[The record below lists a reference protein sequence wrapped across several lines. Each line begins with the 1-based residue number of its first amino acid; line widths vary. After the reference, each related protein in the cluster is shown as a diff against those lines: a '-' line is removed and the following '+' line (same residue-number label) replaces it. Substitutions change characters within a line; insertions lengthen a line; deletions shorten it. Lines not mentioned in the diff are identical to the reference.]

1 MRNLATT
8 IVCTLFACGIASA
21 QFQFGSVVGFV
32 KDSSQAPVPD
42 AVVEIRSA
50 TTNVVRRAT
59 TTTAGE
65 YNFVSLPPDR
75 YTITVRHTGFREQ
88 SRPVQVS
95 VDQRVEADF
104 IIEVGSVSEQ
114 VTVQGAAPLLETASS
129 ELGNVRSEKQVVDL
143 PLNTRN
149 FTQLVDL
156 APGVNNRGTSSNSI
170 LQGYTSGRG
179 TNGAVINGAPPE
191 GIVYLF
197 DGIQSVDNDAGVLM
211 FFPPV
216 DAIQEFKVQT
226 SAAPAS
232 YGGGAGVINVNFK
245 SGSNAFHGAAYEFL
259 RNSAF
264 DAKNFFDSPVK
275 PIPPFRLNQFGL
287 ALGGPVVIPKI
298 FNGRDRLFFFAD
310 YEGRRVDQA
319 QTFTSTVPI
328 APFRTGDFSSLLPK
342 TVLYDP
348 RTSPRVPFP
357 NNVIPPSLI
366 DPTSAR
372 LMALYPEPNLPGS
385 VTNFLYNPGQQT
397 SINQFDVRVD
407 YRTGASTIF
416 ARMSHEDPNTVTPGY
431 LPPPAVGGGPS
442 RPGNTLIPAW
452 QGVIGYGRSISPTM
466 YYEARVGFTRMVEDI
481 IDVLSA
487 QKTLAESL
495 GIPNANGGG
504 AAGGLTNI
512 SISGT
517 VGLGDGSGSLEK
529 VNNNYEYD
537 QALSWVRGRHELK
550 FGASIMSRR
559 FSFFSPTWPVGTM
572 SFTGVYTNN
581 PASPAGT
588 GYGLAD
594 FLLGRP
600 ITSQID
606 ITRYF
611 SLHRWVPSF
620 YVEDTWRLNTKLT
633 LTYGLRDDI
642 ITPWKERHNLLA
654 GFVPANGGTL
664 VPVGAPPYSGDSV
677 TEGRYTNF
685 GPRAGFA
692 YNVTPNTV
700 IRAGAGV
707 FYSLQ
712 MQTSNLSPAKNAPFS
727 GSVQTANN
735 AQDWASALPIS
746 AGFPASRPNLFP
758 VNGTA
763 WVYYPYDFK
772 TTSNTQW
779 NFNIQRQF
787 GANNVLTVA
796 YVGAKGTHVFVTEN
810 INQAIPGP
818 GPVVARRPYPN
829 LGDGTA
835 VGPWGNSSY
844 NSLQTTFERRLS
856 AGLTVLAAW
865 TYSHSIDNT
874 SGTGSETVQ
883 NPYNLHLNRGNS
895 TFDLR
900 HNVVL
905 SWTYELP
912 FGKGKP
918 FLRDASRPLD
928 LVAGGW
934 QFNGISTFQTG
945 TPFTVTML
953 TNTLNSGGGVQYPN
967 RIGSGKLDHPTI
979 DQWFDPAAFV
989 APGNYTYGNS
999 GRNILYG
1006 PGTKEVDASL
1016 FKNFPLGGEGRRLQF
1031 RAEAFNV
1038 FNTPQ
1043 FNNPNAQ
1050 IGFPGVAKITSAG
1063 NPPLFQRTSREI
1075 QLALKLYF

>member
-1 MRNLATT
+1 MRKLARA
-8 IVCTLFACGIASA
+8 IVCTLFACGIVPA

-32 KDSSQAPVPD
+32 KDSSQGPVPD
-42 AVVEIRSA
+42 AVVEIRSD

-59 TTTAGE
+59 TTSAGE

-179 TNGAVINGAPPE
+179 ANGAVINGAPPE

-264 DAKNFFDSPVK
+264 DAKNFFDSPTK
-275 PIPPFRLNQFGL
+275 PIPPFRLNQFGF
-287 ALGGPVVIPKI
+287 ALGGPVIIPKV

-328 APFRTGDFSSLLPK
+328 TPFRTGDFSSLLPK

-348 RTSPRVPFP
+348 RTNPRVPFP

-372 LMALYPEPNLPGS
+372 LMALYPQPNLAGP

-397 SINQFDVRVD
+397 SIDQFDVRVD

-466 YYEARVGFTRMVEDI
+466 YYEARIGFTRMVEDI
-481 IDVLSA
+481 IDVLSS

-550 FGASIMSRR
+550 FGATIMSRR

-581 PASPAGT
+581 PASPTGT

-620 YVEDTWRLNTKLT
+620 YAEDTWRVNTKLT

-642 ITPWKERHNLLA
+642 VTPWKERHNLLA
-654 GFVPANGGTL
+654 GFVPTNGGTL
-664 VPVGAPPYSGDSV
+664 VPVGTPPYSGDSV

-692 YNVTPNTV
+692 YNITPNTV

-727 GSVQTANN
+727 GSIQTSNN
-735 AQDWASALPIS
+735 AQDWASAQPIS

-796 YVGAKGTHVFVTEN
+796 YVGAKGTHIFVTEN

-818 GPVVARRPYPN
+818 GPVVARRFYPN

-844 NSLQTTFERRLS
+844 NSLQSTFERRLS
-856 AGLTVLAAW
+856 AGLTLLAAW
-865 TYSHSIDNT
+865 TYAHSIDNT

-928 LVAGGW
+928 LVVGGW

-979 DQWFDPAAFV
+979 NQWFDPAAFV

-1050 IGFPGVAKITSAG
+1050 IGFAGVAKITSAG

>member
-1 MRNLATT
+1 MRTSAKA
-8 IVCTLFACGIASA
+8 IVCILFACSVVCA

-32 KDSSQAPVPD
+32 RDSSQAPAPD
-42 AVVEIRSA
+42 AVVEIRSD

-59 TTTAGE
+59 TTNEGE

-95 VDQRVEADF
+95 VDQRVEVDF
-104 IIEVGSVSEQ
+104 VLEVGSVSEQ
-114 VTVQGAAPLLETASS
+114 VTVEGAAPLLETASS

-232 YGGGAGVINVNFK
+232 FGGGAGVINVNFK

-264 DAKNFFDSPVK
+264 DAKNFFDSPTK
-275 PIPPFRLNQFGL
+275 PIPPFRLNQFGF
-287 ALGGPVVIPKI
+287 ALGGPVIIPKG

-348 RTSPRVPFP
+348 RTNPRVPFP
-357 NNVIPPSLI
+357 NNVIPLSLI

-372 LMALYPEPNLPGS
+372 LMALYPQPNLPGS

-397 SINQFDVRVD
+397 SIDQFDVRLD

-466 YYEARVGFTRMVEDI
+466 YYEARIGFTRMVEDI
-481 IDVLSA
+481 IDVLSS

-529 VNNNYEYD
+529 VNTNYEYD

-550 FGASIMSRR
+550 FGAAVMSRR

-620 YVEDTWRLNTKLT
+620 YAEDTWRVTTRLT

-642 ITPWKERHNLLA
+642 VTPWKERHNLLA

-664 VPVGAPPYSGDSV
+664 VPVGTPPYSGDSV
-677 TEGRYTNF
+677 TQGRYTNF
-685 GPRAGFA
+685 GPRGGFA
-692 YNVTPNTV
+692 YNITPNTV
-700 IRAGAGV
+700 IRAGAGI

-727 GSVQTANN
+727 GSIQVSNN

-779 NFNIQRQF
+779 NLNIQRQF

-796 YVGAKGTHVFVTEN
+796 YVGAKGTHIFVTEN

-856 AGLTVLAAW
+856 AGLTLLAAW

-883 NPYNLHLNRGNS
+883 NPYNLHFNRGNS

-900 HNVVL
+900 HNFVV

-918 FLRDASRPLD
+918 LLRSASRTLD
-928 LVAGGW
+928 LFVGSW

-967 RIGSGKLDHPTI
+967 RTGSGQLDHPTI
-979 DQWFDPAAFV
+979 EQWFDPTAFV

-1016 FKNFPLGGEGRRLQF
+1016 FKNFPLGAEGRRLQF
-1031 RAEAFNV
+1031 RAEAFNL

-1050 IGFPGVAKITSAG
+1050 IGFAGVARITSAG

-1075 QLALKLYF
+1075 QLAVKLYF